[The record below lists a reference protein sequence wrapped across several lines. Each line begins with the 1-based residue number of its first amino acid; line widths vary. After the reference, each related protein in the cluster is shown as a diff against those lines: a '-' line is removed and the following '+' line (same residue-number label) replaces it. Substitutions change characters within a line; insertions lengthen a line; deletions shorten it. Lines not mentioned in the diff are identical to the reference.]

1 MIQLKYLIRKMT
13 GVRVSHVN
21 LLSIKIILGIG
32 WRLRGE
38 KRLEGNLIGEEGL
51 NFTHFTLYFNIIY

>member
-1 MIQLKYLIRKMT
+1 M
-13 GVRVSHVN
+13 N

-38 KRLEGNLIGEEGL
+38 KGLEGNLIGEEGL